1 MTTRVR
7 STLLR
12 LTLAILTT
20 LFTHSAYAE
29 MQISDLETGLF
40 TRPHLKLKEGER
52 LLVGGSK
59 ETVEATKQ
67 FKAELGTKFGIRFN
81 VTGKSLNK
89 PNVVTMLYLTPGI
102 VEKDGLRHDKYTV
115 TKDLDINASSHDMAF
130 QITETY
136 EQVPGVWE
144 FMIFDGDKLLVRDFF
159 ELLPAV
165 ESK

>member
-12 LTLAILTT
+12 LTLALFTT
-20 LFTHSAYAE
+20 LFVHSAYAE
-29 MQISDLETGLF
+29 MQISDLEAGLF

-67 FKAELGTKFGIRFN
+67 FNAELGTKFGIRFN
-81 VTGKSLNK
+81 VSGKSLNK

-102 VEKDGLRHDKYTV
+102 IEKDGSRHDKYTV
-115 TKDLDINASSHDMAF
+115 TKDLDVSASSHDMAF
-130 QITETY
+130 QITENY
-136 EQVPGVWE
+136 EQVPGIWE
-144 FMIFDGDKLLVRDFF
+144 FMVFADDKLLARKSF

-165 ESK
+165 KSK